1 MSEKVLQDGDIVVR
15 AYGALR
21 RITLNRP
28 QALNAIT
35 LDMVATMTALLR
47 AWADDPAVGAVL
59 LDGAGGRAFAAGGD
73 IRALYD
79 AAKSGD
85 KELPE
90 KFWATEYRLNV
101 LIARY
106 PKPVIALMDGVV
118 MGGGVGLSA
127 HASHR
132 IVTERSSVA
141 MPEVAHRLFSR
152 RRRLLRAGAR
162 AGICRNLSRADRRA
176 RGAADAI
183 YCGLADLHIPAARLD
198 ELPAALADCRGM
210 HDVKARLDKFSV
222 PPAAG
227 RLAAARSWI
236 DRCYGADTV
245 EEIFE
250 RLARSGEDEARAAL
264 ETMRKMSPTSLKIT
278 LRNIR
283 SARSFEDVEQSFQQD
298 YRVSLACVAE
308 HDFIEGIRAAIVDK
322 DRNPAWR
329 PDTLEGVTPDIV
341 ERHFRSA
348 RRAGTEIRRI
358 GRGLIDDLLLARRVA
373 HYTQGRFV
381 TINCRSANGLLD
393 HHVGDGVEVAGI
405 LPRVDTQ
412 CDSNALQS
420 Q

>member
-1 MSEKVLQDGDIVVR
+1 MSEGVVQDGDLVVR
-15 AYGALR
+15 EHGTLR

-35 LDMVATMTALLR
+35 LDMVVTMTALLR
-47 AWADDPAVGAVL
+47 AWADDPAVGAIL

-90 KFWATEYRLNV
+90 TFWATEYRLNV

-141 MPEVAHRLFSR
+141 MPEVAIGYFPDVGACFVL
-152 RRRLLRAGAR
+152 AR
-162 AGICRNLSRADRRA
+162 APGFTGSYLALTGTRAA
-176 RGAADAI
+176 AADAI
-183 YCGLADLHIPAARLD
+183 YCGLADLHIPAARLS
-198 ELPAALADCRGM
+198 ELPAALADCRGH

-227 RLAAARSWI
+227 RLAAARFWI
-236 DRCYGADTV
+236 DRCYGADPV
-245 EEIFE
+245 EEIVE
-250 RLARSGEDEARAAL
+250 RLAQSDEDEARAAL
-264 ETMRKMSPTSLKIT
+264 QTMGKMSPTSLKIT

-283 SARSFEDVEQSFQQD
+283 SALSFDHVEQSFQQD
-298 YRVSLACVAE
+298 YRISLACVAG

-322 DRNPAWR
+322 DRNPVWR

-341 ERHFRSA
+341 ERHFRP
-348 RRAGTEIRRI
+348 
-358 GRGLIDDLLLARRVA
+358 
-373 HYTQGRFV
+373 
-381 TINCRSANGLLD
+381 
-393 HHVGDGVEVAGI
+393 VGE
-405 LPRVDTQ
+405 LELKFDT
-412 CDSNALQS
+412 
-420 Q
+420 

>member
-1 MSEKVLQDGDIVVR
+1 MNEQVLQDGDVVVR
-15 AYGALR
+15 AHGALR

-35 LDMVATMTALLR
+35 LDMAVTMTALLR
-47 AWADDPAVGAVL
+47 AWADDPAVGAIL

-79 AAKSGD
+79 AAKSGGD
-85 KELPE
+85 LPE

-132 IVTERSSVA
+132 VVTERSSVA
-141 MPEVAHRLFSR
+141 MPEVAIGYFPDVGACFVLA
-152 RRRLLRAGAR
+152 RAPGFVGTYLALTGAR
-162 AGICRNLSRADRRA
+162 AA
-176 RGAADAI
+176 AADAI
-183 YCGLADLHIPAARLD
+183 YCGLADLHIPAARLS
-198 ELPAALADCRGM
+198 ELPAALADCRGH
-210 HDVKARLDKFSV
+210 HDAKARLDKFAG

-227 RLAAARSWI
+227 YLAAARFWI
-236 DRCYGADTV
+236 DRCYGADTI

-250 RLARSGEDEARAAL
+250 RLARCDEDEARAAL

-283 SARSFEDVEQSFQQD
+283 SALSFERVEQSFQQD
-298 YRVSLACVAE
+298 FRVSLACVAE

-322 DRNPAWR
+322 DRNPVWR
-329 PDTLEGVTPDIV
+329 PDTLAGVTPDIV
-341 ERHFRSA
+341 ERHFRP
-348 RRAGTEIRRI
+348 
-358 GRGLIDDLLLARRVA
+358 
-373 HYTQGRFV
+373 
-381 TINCRSANGLLD
+381 
-393 HHVGDGVEVAGI
+393 VG
-405 LPRVDTQ
+405 
-412 CDSNALQS
+412 ALELKFEK
-420 Q
+420 

>member
-1 MSEKVLQDGDIVVR
+1 MSEEVLQDGDVVVR
-15 AYGALR
+15 ALGTLR

-35 LDMVATMTALLR
+35 LDMVVTMTALLR
-47 AWADDPAVGAVL
+47 AWANDPAVCAIL

-85 KELPE
+85 KKLPE

-106 PKPVIALMDGVV
+106 PKPVIVLMDGVV

-132 IVTERSSVA
+132 IVTEQSSVA
-141 MPEVAHRLFSR
+141 MPEVAIGYFPDVGACFVL
-152 RRRLLRAGAR
+152 AR
-162 AGICRNLSRADRRA
+162 APGFSGTYLALTGTRVA
-176 RGAADAI
+176 AADAI
-183 YCGLADLHIPAARLD
+183 YCGLADLHIPAAQLG

-210 HDVKARLDKFSV
+210 HDAKARLDKFSV

-227 RLAAARSWI
+227 RLAAARPWI

-245 EEIFE
+245 EEIFD
-250 RLARSGEDEARAAL
+250 RLARSDEDEARAAL
-264 ETMRKMSPTSLKIT
+264 GTMRKMSPTSLKIT

-283 SARSFEDVEQSFQQD
+283 SALSFDAVEQSFAQD

-341 ERHFRSA
+341 ERHFRP
-348 RRAGTEIRRI
+348 
-358 GRGLIDDLLLARRVA
+358 
-373 HYTQGRFV
+373 
-381 TINCRSANGLLD
+381 
-393 HHVGDGVEVAGI
+393 VG
-405 LPRVDTQ
+405 
-412 CDSNALQS
+412 ALELKFEK
-420 Q
+420 

>member
-1 MSEKVLQDGDIVVR
+1 MSEQVLQDGDVVVR
-15 AYGALR
+15 AHGALR

-47 AWADDPAVGAVL
+47 AWADDPAVGVVL

-79 AAKSGD
+79 AAKAGD
-85 KELPE
+85 KKLPE

-141 MPEVAHRLFSR
+141 MPEVAIGYFPDVGACFVLA
-152 RRRLLRAGAR
+152 RAPGFTGTYLALTGAR
-162 AGICRNLSRADRRA
+162 AA
-176 RGAADAI
+176 AADAI
-183 YCGLADLHIPAARLD
+183 SCGLADLHIPAARLS
-198 ELPAALADCRGM
+198 ELSAALATARGT

-222 PPAAG
+222 PATAG
-227 RLAAARSWI
+227 RLAAARFWI
-236 DRCYGADTV
+236 DRCYGTDSV
-245 EEIFE
+245 EEIFD
-250 RLARSGEDEARAAL
+250 RLAHSDQDEARDAL
-264 ETMRKMSPTSLKIT
+264 ETMRKVSPTSLKIT

-283 SARSFEDVEQSFQQD
+283 SALSFDRVEQSFAQD

-322 DRNPAWR
+322 DRNPLWR
-329 PDTLEGVTPDIV
+329 PDTLEAVTPDIV
-341 ERHFRSA
+341 ERHFRSL
-348 RRAGTEIRRI
+348 G
-358 GRGLIDDLLLARRVA
+358 
-373 HYTQGRFV
+373 
-381 TINCRSANGLLD
+381 
-393 HHVGDGVEVAGI
+393 
-405 LPRVDTQ
+405 
-412 CDSNALQS
+412 ALELKFQK
-420 Q
+420 

>member
-1 MSEKVLQDGDIVVR
+1 MSEKVLQDGDVVVR
-15 AYGALR
+15 AHGALR

-35 LDMVATMTALLR
+35 LDMVVTMTALLR
-47 AWADDPAVGAVL
+47 AWADDPAVGAIL

-79 AAKSGD
+79 AAKSGGD
-85 KELPE
+85 LPE
-90 KFWATEYRLNV
+90 KFWANEYRLNI

-141 MPEVAHRLFSR
+141 MPEVAIGYFPDVGACFVLA
-152 RRRLLRAGAR
+152 RAPGFTGTYLALTGAR
-162 AGICRNLSRADRRA
+162 AA
-176 RGAADAI
+176 AADAI

-198 ELPAALADCRGM
+198 ELPEALATARGM
-210 HDVKARLDKFSV
+210 HDIKARLDKFSM

-227 RLAAARSWI
+227 RLAAARFWI

-250 RLARSGEDEARAAL
+250 RLAQSDEDEARAAL

-283 SARSFEDVEQSFQQD
+283 SALSFERVEQSFAQD

-322 DRNPAWR
+322 DRNPVWR
-329 PDTLEGVTPDIV
+329 PDKLEGVTPDIV
-341 ERHFRSA
+341 ERHFRP
-348 RRAGTEIRRI
+348 
-358 GRGLIDDLLLARRVA
+358 
-373 HYTQGRFV
+373 
-381 TINCRSANGLLD
+381 
-393 HHVGDGVEVAGI
+393 VGALE
-405 LPRVDTQ
+405 LKFDT
-412 CDSNALQS
+412 
-420 Q
+420 

>member
-1 MSEKVLQDGDIVVR
+1 MTETVFQDGDIVVR
-15 AYGALR
+15 THGALR

-35 LDMVATMTALLR
+35 LDMVATMTGLLR

-79 AAKSGD
+79 AAKSGGD
-85 KELPE
+85 LPE

-141 MPEVAHRLFSR
+141 MPEVAIGYFPDVGACFVLARTAGFVGTYLA
-152 RRRLLRAGAR
+152 LTGAR
-162 AGICRNLSRADRRA
+162 AA
-176 RGAADAI
+176 AADAI

-198 ELPAALADCRGM
+198 ELPAALADSRGM
-210 HDVKARLDKFSV
+210 HDVKARLDSFTA

-227 RLAAARSWI
+227 RLAAARAWI
-236 DRCYGADTV
+236 DRCYGVDTV
-245 EEIFE
+245 EEIFD
-250 RLARSGEDEARAAL
+250 RLAQCDEEEARAAL

-283 SARSFEDVEQSFQQD
+283 SALSFEEVEQSFQQD

-308 HDFIEGIRAAIVDK
+308 HDFIEGIRATIVDK
-322 DRNPAWR
+322 DRNPVWR
-329 PDTLEGVTPDIV
+329 PDTLEGVTPDMV
-341 ERHFRSA
+341 ERHFHS
-348 RRAGTEIRRI
+348 
-358 GRGLIDDLLLARRVA
+358 
-373 HYTQGRFV
+373 
-381 TINCRSANGLLD
+381 
-393 HHVGDGVEVAGI
+393 VG
-405 LPRVDTQ
+405 
-412 CDSNALQS
+412 ALELKFDN
-420 Q
+420 

>member
-1 MSEKVLQDGDIVVR
+1 MSERVLQDGDVVVR
-15 AYGALR
+15 AHGALR

-35 LDMVATMTALLR
+35 LDMAVTMTALLR
-47 AWADDPAVGAVL
+47 AWADDPAVGAIL

-85 KELPE
+85 KKLPE

-141 MPEVAHRLFSR
+141 MPEVAIGYFPDVGASFVLA
-152 RRRLLRAGAR
+152 RAPGFTGTYLALTGAR
-162 AGICRNLSRADRRA
+162 AA
-176 RGAADAI
+176 AADAI
-183 YCGLADLHIPAARLD
+183 TCGLADLHIPAARLD
-198 ELPAALADCRGM
+198 ELPAALADCRGH
-210 HDVKARLDKFSV
+210 HDAKARLDIFAG

-236 DRCYGADTV
+236 DRSLGADTV

-250 RLARSGEDEARAAL
+250 RLALSDEDEARAAL

-283 SARSFEDVEQSFQQD
+283 SALSFDRVEQSFQQD
-298 YRVSLACVAE
+298 YRISLACAAG

-322 DRNPAWR
+322 DRNPMWR

-341 ERHFRSA
+341 ERHFRP
-348 RRAGTEIRRI
+348 
-358 GRGLIDDLLLARRVA
+358 
-373 HYTQGRFV
+373 
-381 TINCRSANGLLD
+381 
-393 HHVGDGVEVAGI
+393 VG
-405 LPRVDTQ
+405 
-412 CDSNALQS
+412 ALELKFEK
-420 Q
+420 

>member
-1 MSEKVLQDGDIVVR
+1 MTEQVLQDGDIVVR
-15 AYGALR
+15 AHGALR

-59 LDGAGGRAFAAGGD
+59 LDGAGGRALAAGGD

-79 AAKSGD
+79 AAKAGD
-85 KELPE
+85 KKLPE
-90 KFWATEYRLNV
+90 KFWATEYHLDV

-106 PKPVIALMDGVV
+106 RKPVIALMDGVV
-118 MGGGVGLSA
+118 MGGGVGVSA

-141 MPEVAHRLFSR
+141 MPEVAIGYFPDVGACF
-152 RRRLLRAGAR
+152 LLARAPGFTGTYLALTGAR
-162 AGICRNLSRADRRA
+162 AA
-176 RGAADAI
+176 AADAI
-183 YCGLADLHIPAARLD
+183 YCGLADLHIPSARLH

-210 HDVKARLDKFSV
+210 HDVKARLDKFSA

-227 RLAAARSWI
+227 RLAAARFWI
-236 DRCYGADTV
+236 DRCFGADTV
-245 EEIFE
+245 EEIVE
-250 RLARSGEDEARAAL
+250 QLRQSDEADARAVL

-283 SARSFEDVEQSFQQD
+283 SALSFEEFEQSFQQD
-298 YRVSLACVAE
+298 YRVSLACLAE

-329 PDTLEGVTPDIV
+329 PDTLEAVTPDIV
-341 ERHFRSA
+341 ARHFRS
-348 RRAGTEIRRI
+348 
-358 GRGLIDDLLLARRVA
+358 
-373 HYTQGRFV
+373 
-381 TINCRSANGLLD
+381 
-393 HHVGDGVEVAGI
+393 VG
-405 LPRVDTQ
+405 
-412 CDSNALQS
+412 ALELKFEK
-420 Q
+420 

>member
-1 MSEKVLQDGDIVVR
+1 MIETVLQDGDIVVR
-15 AYGALR
+15 AHGALR

-35 LDMVATMTALLR
+35 LDMVVTMTALLR
-47 AWADDPAVGAVL
+47 AWADDSAVGAIL

-79 AAKSGD
+79 AAKAGD
-85 KELPE
+85 KKLPE

-152 RRRLLRAGAR
+152 CRRLLPLGAR
-162 AGICRNLSRADRRA
+162 AGICRNLSGADRRTRGCGRRHLLRA
-176 RGAADAI
+176 RRPAHSGGAAGRAS
-183 YCGLADLHIPAARLD
+183 GGVGRLLAA
-198 ELPAALADCRGM
+198 M
-210 HDVKARLDKFSV
+210 HDVKTRLDKFSV

-227 RLAAARSWI
+227 RLAAARFWI
-236 DRCYGADTV
+236 DRCYGADSV
-245 EEIFE
+245 EEIVD
-250 RLARSGEDEARAAL
+250 RLAQSDEDEARTAL

-283 SARSFEDVEQSFQQD
+283 SALSFEQVEQSFQQD
-298 YRVSLACVAE
+298 YRISLACVAK

-322 DRNPAWR
+322 DRNPVWR

-341 ERHFRSA
+341 ERHFRS
-348 RRAGTEIRRI
+348 
-358 GRGLIDDLLLARRVA
+358 
-373 HYTQGRFV
+373 
-381 TINCRSANGLLD
+381 
-393 HHVGDGVEVAGI
+393 VG
-405 LPRVDTQ
+405 
-412 CDSNALQS
+412 ALELKFAD
-420 Q
+420 